1 MCVPTVQVGEGGL
14 QQLGEAGGPRLS
26 RCSLLTL
33 QVWGLLV
40 LQLKLC
46 HLQHQGFLPHRPLS
60 WRPTLWEGL
69 QIRYGETKSE
79 DGVRRQEGEGGV
91 ELGAVSLRGQ

>member
-26 RCSLLTL
+26 GCSLLTL

-40 LQLKLC
+40 FQLKLC
-46 HLQHQGFLPHRPLS
+46 HLQHQGLLPHRPLGR
-60 WRPTLWEGL
+60 RPTLWEGP
-69 QIRYGETKSE
+69 QVRYGETKSE
-79 DGVRRQEGEGGV
+79 DGVRRQEGEGGA
-91 ELGAVSLRGQ
+91 ELSAVSLRGK